1 MAPFTSRLPFDLSC
15 WLSLCAK
22 FIFIATVYE
31 NLIIVIGNSSPCIKA
46 LCSVLK
52 SQYSEIAVG
61 VQSLSHVLLFVT
73 PWTTLHQA
81 SCPLL
86 SPRVCWN
93 SYPLIWWCHPTI
105 LSSVVPFSFCLQSLP
120 TSGSFQMSQ
129 FLTSGDPKYWSF
141 SFNISPSSEYS
152 GLISFR
158 IDWFDLLG
166 VQGILKSLL

>member
-52 SQYSEIAVG
+52 SQYSEIAVV
-61 VQSLSHVLLFVT
+61 VQSLSHILLFVT
-73 PWTTLHQA
+73 PWTILHQA

-93 SYPLIWWCHPTI
+93 SCPLIWWCHPTI
-105 LSSVVPFSFCLQSLP
+105 SNSVSFTTYKSVLILFSPHKLSMAFSWNTFKVRNSFPKKITSNSLITELLSS
-120 TSGSFQMSQ
+120 
-129 FLTSGDPKYWSF
+129 
-141 SFNISPSSEYS
+141 
-152 GLISFR
+152 
-158 IDWFDLLG
+158 
-166 VQGILKSLL
+166 LK

>member
-1 MAPFTSRLPFDLSC
+1 MAPFTSTLLFDVNC

-22 FIFIATVYE
+22 FISIATFYE

-52 SQYSEIAVG
+52 SQYSEIAVV

-93 SYPLIWWCHPTI
+93 SCPLLWWCHPTI
-105 LSSVVPFSFCLQSLP
+105 LSSVVPFSFCLQPLP
-120 TSGSFQMSQ
+120 ASGSFQMSQ
-129 FLTSGDPKYWSF
+129 FFASGGQSF
-141 SFNISPSSEYS
+141 EASASESVLPVNIQ
-152 GLISFR
+152 
-158 IDWFDLLG
+158 D
-166 VQGILKSLL
+166 

>member
-61 VQSLSHVLLFVT
+61 VQSLSHVLLFVA

-93 SYPLIWWCHPTI
+93 SCPLIWWCHPTI
-105 LSSVVPFSFCLQSLP
+105 LSSVVSFSFCLQSLP

-129 FLTSGDPKYWSF
+129 FFASGGQSF
-141 SFNISPSSEYS
+141 EASASESVLPVNIQ
-152 GLISFR
+152 
-158 IDWFDLLG
+158 D
-166 VQGILKSLL
+166 